1 MVLSNIFF
9 GLPPHQTF
17 EGYGKLQVSFFSQ
30 DKFYILKS
38 ENYLWKIKLLSPQ
51 KTTSVVV
58 LESKETIHLSLY
70 SLDELM
76 SSNFTTLNKFMHMD
90 AREFRKTSI
99 KEYTCSQKLLQ

>member
-1 MVLSNIFF
+1 MGSCKFLFF
-9 GLPPHQTF
+9 HKT
-17 EGYGKLQVSFFSQ
+17 
-30 DKFYILKS
+30 KFYILKG

-51 KTTSVVV
+51 KTKSVVV

-99 KEYTCSQKLLQ
+99 KEYTCNQKL